1 MLFLIYINDLS
12 DSLSS
17 NVKLFA
23 DDISLFSVTLNDEHR
38 KMSNLTFQWKMSFNP
53 DVNKQAREVIFSR
66 KIKSNIHPSL
76 DFNNNVVSQVNS
88 QKHLVITLDFKLR
101 FEEHLLNVFLKV
113 NKTIGLLRKLQNW
126 LPRTK

>member
-1 MLFLIYINDLS
+1 
-12 DSLSS
+12 
-17 NVKLFA
+17 
-23 DDISLFSVTLNDEHR
+23 
-38 KMSNLTFQWKMSFNP
+38 MSNLTFQWKMSFNP

-88 QKHLVITLDFKLR
+88 QKQLVITLDFKLR